1 MKQKDIL
8 NNIFHNFENWQETE
22 PDNLESEF
30 RYIKEFVY
38 DFIKMLELDVLD
50 QATRIDLLNVVK
62 KSEVRLARAKRS
74 PHEEVY
80 IKQINTKVKEL
91 KEELQY
97 EIDRYN
103 ENIKSAKQEAREQK
117 KLLIQ
122 VLSFIIPTLI
132 SLAALFISIF
142 LR

>member
-122 VLSFIIPTLI
+122 ILSFIIPTLI